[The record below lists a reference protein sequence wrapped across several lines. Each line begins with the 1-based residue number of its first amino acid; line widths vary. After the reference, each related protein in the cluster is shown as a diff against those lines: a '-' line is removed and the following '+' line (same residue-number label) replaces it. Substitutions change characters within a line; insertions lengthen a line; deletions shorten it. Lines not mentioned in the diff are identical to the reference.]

1 VESKKIVVI
10 GGSAAGAKAAAK
22 ARRLDEFAEITL
34 IQKSPDLSMASCGY
48 PYYVGG
54 VFNDRNLLL
63 CTPTGV
69 PRDPAFFDKAKAIKA
84 LVETEVLAIDRKEK
98 QVTCRNVK
106 TGVEQVLSYGK
117 LIISTGAKPNMPP
130 IPGIDLDGITTLL
143 SMEDT
148 DYLRRLR
155 DEKKVHQA
163 VVVGG
168 GLIGVET
175 CEALQLSGIK
185 VTVVEAL
192 DQVLTFLDWD
202 LARLVENHMRSK
214 GVQVLTSNGVKK
226 FIGKD
231 GKLAGVELAD
241 GTVIDCEL
249 AVMAI
254 GVRPNSD
261 LAKAAGL
268 TTGKFG
274 GITVNQHMQ
283 TSDPDIYAAGDCV
296 EIPSLISGEPVFAP
310 MGDLANLEGRVAG
323 ENVVLGDCVTFPGT
337 FHTGICKIF
346 DFSAGSTGLSVKAAE
361 RMGLTEYQ
369 TVVNASPDK
378 PGFMGAKLLVS
389 KMLVSTRDQR
399 LLGYQCVGAGDVSKQ
414 IATAAIAIKGKLTV
428 EDLVNADL
436 PYAPPFSLAIDHFI
450 ASAHIM
456 QNKLKGRMTGIS
468 TTAVWDKIQHGEKP
482 YFLDGRSPV
491 EYEEMHLGIGEH
503 LIPIGALR
511 SRMKELPVDKN
522 AEIICFCKVSLRGY
536 EAELILRAHGYTNV
550 QVMEGGI
557 MAWPYPRKK

>member
-1 VESKKIVVI
+1 MESKKIVVI

-22 ARRLDEFAEITL
+22 ARRLDEFAEITI
-34 IQKSPDLSMASCGY
+34 IQKAPDLSMASCGY

-54 VFNDRNLLL
+54 FFNDRNLLL

-84 LVETEVLAIDRKEK
+84 LVETEVTAIDRKAK
-98 QVTCRNVK
+98 QVVCRNVK
-106 TGVEQVLSYGK
+106 TGDEQIISYDK
-117 LIISTGAKPNMPP
+117 LIISTGAKANMPP
-130 IPGIDLDGITTLL
+130 IPGIDLDGITNLL
-143 SMEDT
+143 SMADT
-148 DYLRRLR
+148 EYLRQIC
-155 DEKKVHQA
+155 DEKKIKQA
-163 VVVGG
+163 VVIGG

-175 CEALQLSGIK
+175 CEALRLAGIE

-202 LARLVENHMRSK
+202 MAHLVENYMHSQ
-214 GVQVLTSNGVKK
+214 GVQFLTSNGVKK

-231 GKLAGVELAD
+231 GKLTGVELAD
-241 GTVIDCEL
+241 GTVVDCRL

-261 LAKAAGL
+261 LGKTAGL
-268 TTGKFG
+268 ATGKFG
-274 GITVNQHMQ
+274 GITVNQYMQ

-296 EIPSLISGEPVFAP
+296 EIPGLISGEPVFAP

-323 ENVVLGDCVTFPGT
+323 ENVINGNCVTFPGT
-337 FHTGICKIF
+337 IHTGICKIF
-346 DFSAGSTGLSVKAAE
+346 DFAAGSTGLSIKAAE
-361 RMGLTEYQ
+361 RMGLTDYQ

-378 PGFMGAKLLVS
+378 PGFMGAKILVS

-399 LLGYQCVGAGDVSKQ
+399 ILGYQCVGAGDVSKQ
-414 IATAAIAIKGKLTV
+414 IATAAMAIKGKLTV
-428 EDLVNADL
+428 EDLINLDL
-436 PYAPPFSLAIDHFI
+436 PYAPSFSLAIDHFI

-468 TTAVWDKIQHGEKP
+468 STEVWSKIENGEQP
-482 YFLDGRSPV
+482 YFLDGRSPG

-511 SRMKELPVDKN
+511 SRLDELPADKN
-522 AEIICFCKVSLRGY
+522 TEIICFCKVSLRGY
-536 EAELILRAHGYTNV
+536 EAERVLRAHGYTNV
-550 QVMEGGI
+550 KVMEGGI

>member
-1 VESKKIVVI
+1 MEQKKIVVI

-34 IQKSPDLSMASCGY
+34 IQKAPDLSMASCGY

-54 VFNDRNLLL
+54 LFNDRNLLL
-63 CTPTGV
+63 CTPAGV
-69 PRDPAFFDKAKAIKA
+69 TRNPTFFNKAKAIKA
-84 LVETEVLAIDRKEK
+84 LVETEVLAIDRQEK
-98 QVTCRNVK
+98 QVLCRDLK
-106 TGVEQVLSYGK
+106 TGNEQLLPYDK
-117 LIISTGAKPNMPP
+117 LVISTGAKANMPP
-130 IPGIDLDGITTLL
+130 FPGIDLDGITTLL
-143 SMEDT
+143 TMADT
-148 DYLRRLR
+148 DYLRRIC
-155 DEKKVHQA
+155 DEKKIKQA

-175 CEALQLSGIK
+175 CEALQLSGVK
-185 VTVVEAL
+185 VTVLEAL

-202 LARLVENHMRSK
+202 LAHLVENHMRSK
-214 GVQVLTSNGVKK
+214 GAQVFTAKGVREFLGKNGKLVGVK
-226 FIGKD
+226 
-231 GKLAGVELAD
+231 LAD
-241 GTVIDCEL
+241 DTVIDCEL

-261 LAKAAGL
+261 LAVAAGL
-268 TTGKFG
+268 KVGKFG
-274 GITVNQHMQ
+274 GIRVNQYMQ

-296 EIPSLISGEPVFAP
+296 EIPSRISGEAVFAP

-323 ENVVLGDCVTFPGT
+323 ENAASGNCVTFPGT

-346 DFSAGSTGLSVKAAE
+346 DFSAGSTGLSRKAAE
-361 RMGLTEYQ
+361 RMGLTDFE
-369 TVVNASPDK
+369 TIVNAGSDK

-389 KMLVSTRDQR
+389 KMLVSTTDQR
-399 LLGYQCVGAGDVSKQ
+399 LLGYQCVGPGEVSKQ
-414 IATAAIAIKGKLTV
+414 IATAAMAILGKLTV

-456 QNKLKGRMTGIS
+456 QNKLKGRFTGIS
-468 TTAVWDKIQHGEKP
+468 TTAVWEKIQRGERP
-482 YFLDGRSPV
+482 YFLDGRNPN

-503 LIPIGALR
+503 LIPLGALR
-511 SRMKELPVDKN
+511 SRLAELPTEKN
-522 AEIICFCKVSLRGY
+522 AEIICFCKISLRGY
-536 EAELILRAHGYTNV
+536 EAEIILRAHGYTNV
-550 QVMEGGI
+550 SVMEGGI

>member
-1 VESKKIVVI
+1 MKIQKIVVV

-22 ARRLDEFAEITL
+22 ARRLDEFVEITL
-34 IQKSPDLSMASCGY
+34 IQKAPDLSMASCGY

-54 VFNDRNLLL
+54 LFNDRNLLL
-63 CTPTGV
+63 CTPAGV
-69 PRDPAFFDKAKAIKA
+69 TRNPTFFNKAKAIKA
-84 LVETEVLAIDRKEK
+84 LVETEVLKIDRQEK
-98 QVTCRNVK
+98 QVLCRDLK
-106 TGVEQVLSYGK
+106 TGSEQLLPYDK
-117 LIISTGAKPNMPP
+117 LIISTGAKANIPP

-143 SMEDT
+143 TMADT
-148 DYLRRLR
+148 DYLRRIC
-155 DEKKVHQA
+155 DEKKIKQA

-175 CEALQLSGIK
+175 CEALQLSGVK

-202 LARLVENHMRSK
+202 LAHLVENHMRSK
-214 GVQVLTSNGVKK
+214 GAQVFTSRGVKE
-226 FIGKD
+226 FLGKD
-231 GKLAGVELAD
+231 GKLTGVKLAD
-241 GTVIDCEL
+241 DTVIDCEL

-261 LAKAAGL
+261 LAAAAGL
-268 TTGKFG
+268 EVGKFG
-274 GITVNQHMQ
+274 GIRVNQYMQ

-296 EIPSLISGEPVFAP
+296 EIPSRISGEPVFAP

-323 ENVVLGDCVTFPGT
+323 ENAASGNNVTFPGT

-346 DFSAGSTGLSVKAAE
+346 DFAAGSTGLSRKAAE
-361 RMGLTEYQ
+361 RMGLTDFE
-369 TVVNASPDK
+369 TIVNASPDK

-389 KMLVSTRDQR
+389 KMLVSTTDQR
-399 LLGYQCVGAGDVSKQ
+399 LLGYQCVGPGDVSKQ
-414 IATAAIAIKGKLTV
+414 IATAAMAILGKLTV

-456 QNKLKGRMTGIS
+456 QNKLKGRMTGIA
-468 TTAVWDKIQHGEKP
+468 TTAVWEKIQRGEQP
-482 YFLDGRSPV
+482 YFLDGRNPN

-503 LIPIGALR
+503 LIPLGALR
-511 SRMKELPVDKN
+511 SRLAELPKEKD
-522 AEIICFCKVSLRGY
+522 AEIICFCKISLRGY
-536 EAELILRAHGYTNV
+536 EAETILRAHGYTNV
-550 QVMEGGI
+550 SVMEGGI